1 MFKFVFLLCNYEL
14 LFFKSN
20 QIFLKKR
27 MGGGNLI
34 IPMYRQL
41 GLALDSL
48 LINLEF
54 HMGTLVMNLFVGFP
68 NFHGMSS

>member
-1 MFKFVFLLCNYEL
+1 
-14 LFFKSN
+14 
-20 QIFLKKR
+20 

-34 IPMYRQL
+34 IHMYRQL
-41 GLALDSL
+41 GLTLDSL

-68 NFHGMSS
+68 NFHGMSSQYGLNSHANVS

>member
-1 MFKFVFLLCNYEL
+1 
-14 LFFKSN
+14 
-20 QIFLKKR
+20 

-34 IPMYRQL
+34 IHMYRQL

-54 HMGTLVMNLFVGFP
+54 QMGTLVMNLFVGFP
-68 NFHGMSS
+68 NFHVMPSLYGLNSHANVS